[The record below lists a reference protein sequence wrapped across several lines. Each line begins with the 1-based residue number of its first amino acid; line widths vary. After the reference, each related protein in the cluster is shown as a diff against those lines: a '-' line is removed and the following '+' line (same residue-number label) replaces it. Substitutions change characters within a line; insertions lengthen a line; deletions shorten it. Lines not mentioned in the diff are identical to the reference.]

1 MTLQWQERLSALKT
15 KTFIIGLTIRV
26 ALLFLSGGAIF
37 QNLFIPFLDHFAQNP
52 FSNPWSAFPPE
63 YFPYGLFPLLILG
76 IPKVIAFKLFGTITL
91 GATAFNY
98 FLIKSILLIF
108 DTLLFW
114 ILTRFTRI
122 NNNRLTWFYWLN
134 PIVIYVSFILGHF
147 DVISMGLIIMSLF
160 LISKRYIIA
169 AGLVAGLAL
178 TSKFQVAIV
187 LPFIAAYLWNNN
199 FRQQA
204 LKQMA
209 QFFLSTAITAAMG
222 FLPVLAAQH
231 LSYSTLSSP
240 EAQRLL
246 AAQLM
251 MGEGIAFIIGVALVL
266 LALGRLIFSTRI
278 SYSGLLFG
286 SGFLLGCLVLTTN
299 AHPGWYLWLV
309 PFLALFFAN
318 YVTAPSLIFIFMVGV
333 YFIHFLLLGFN
344 PLLSSLS
351 FTVLQI
357 SVLVQ
362 LLILYWLNLRHEA
375 QLKNRLRPI
384 MLGLSGDSGAGKNH
398 LSNTI
403 QALLNPNNCI
413 IIEGDNYHKWERGDK
428 NWDVLTHLN
437 PNANNLLK
445 MQHHASQIT
454 RGQSILHHHYDH
466 TTGRFVEQS
475 PINPTKAII
484 FQGLHSL
491 YLKSLREILDLKIFL
506 DPNDKVRTFWKIQR
520 DVFERGHSLEKV
532 LESLQKRKEDSK
544 LHIQPQRMKSD
555 WIIEISTDGDF
566 DPLSLKKDSQLP
578 IYLKYTLFN
587 DEPITEVLEELKAI
601 GLHTTIDFL
610 VSDIDKIMITIKGDA
625 KKEQII
631 KIAEKLFPQMRH
643 ITRSSVPPEF
653 LGGFEG
659 IHQLFLLAL
668 LNKRL
673 EATT

>member
-1 MTLQWQERLSALKT
+1 MTLQWKERLAALKT
-15 KTFIIGLTIRV
+15 KAFITGLLIRV
-26 ALLFLSGGAIF
+26 ALLFLGGGAIF
-37 QNLFIPFLDHFAQNP
+37 QNLFIPFLDYFAQNP
-52 FSNPWSAFPPE
+52 FSNPWTSFPPE
-63 YFPYGLFPLLILG
+63 YFPYGLFPLIILG
-76 IPKVIAFKLFGTITL
+76 IPKVIAFKLFGTLTL
-91 GATAFNY
+91 GSTAFNY

-114 ILTRFTRI
+114 VLSRFTRI

-147 DVISMGLIIMSLF
+147 DVISMSLIIMSLF
-160 LISKRYIIA
+160 LISKRYIVG

-199 FRQQA
+199 YRNQA
-204 LKQMA
+204 LKQIA
-209 QFFLSTAITAAMG
+209 QFFLSTASIAVMG
-222 FLPVLAAQH
+222 FLPLLSAQH
-231 LSYSTLSSP
+231 LSYSTLTSP

-246 AAQLM
+246 AAQLI

-318 YVTAPSLIFIFMVGV
+318 YVTAPSLIFIFMIGV
-333 YFIHFLLLGFN
+333 YFVHFLLLGFN
-344 PLLSSLS
+344 SLLSSLS

-375 QLKNRLRPI
+375 QLKNRLRPM

-398 LSNTI
+398 LSHTI
-403 QALLNPNNCI
+403 QALLDPNNCI
-413 IIEGDNYHKWERGDK
+413 VIEGDNYHKWERGDK

-445 MQHHASQIT
+445 MQDHANKIA
-454 RGQSILHHHYDH
+454 RGQPILHHHYDH
-466 TTGRFVEQS
+466 TTGRFLEQA

-491 YLKSLREILDLKIFL
+491 YLKSLRDILDLKIFL

-532 LESLQKRKEDSK
+532 LDSLEKRKDDSK
-544 LHIQPQRMKSD
+544 LHIQPQKMKSD
-555 WIIEISTDGDF
+555 WIIEISTDSDF
-566 DPLSLKKDSQLP
+566 DPLNLTKESQLP
-578 IYLKYTLFN
+578 LFIKYTLYN
-587 DEPITEVLEELKAI
+587 DEPITEVLEELRAI
-601 GLHTTIDFL
+601 GLKTTLDFV
-610 VSDIDKIMITIKGDA
+610 VSDLDKVMITIKGHA
-625 KKEQII
+625 TKEQIMG
-631 KIAEKLFPQMRH
+631 IAGKLFPQMRH
-643 ITRSSVPPEF
+643 ITRSSIPPEF
-653 LGGFEG
+653 LDGFEG
-659 IHQLFLLAL
+659 IHQIFLLAL

-673 EATT
+673 EAST